1 MEHPVDRRTLKKEIA
16 RRLAEGPVQVHAKE
30 TPVPLG
36 EWRSMVREVASELG
50 QPVTVYAAADTTWAA
65 LLSTD

>member
-1 MEHPVDRRTLKKEIA
+1 MENPADRRALKEEIA

-36 EWRSMVREVASELG
+36 EWRSVVREVASELG
-50 QPVTVYAAADTTWAA
+50 QPVTAYAAADTIWAA
-65 LLSTD
+65 LLSSG